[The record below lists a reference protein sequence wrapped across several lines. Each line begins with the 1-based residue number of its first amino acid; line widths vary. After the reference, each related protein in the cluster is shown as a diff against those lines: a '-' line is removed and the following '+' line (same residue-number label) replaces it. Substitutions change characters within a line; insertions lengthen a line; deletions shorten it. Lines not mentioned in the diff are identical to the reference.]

1 MGYFI
6 FSEKKQLSLPPMQ
19 IEENMKLALSGLTD
33 HKFRS
38 FLTML
43 GIIFGVASVIA
54 MLSIGEG
61 AKREAIAKYQDLG
74 VNNIIVR
81 DKDLSDEEL
90 EEVRAKFSQGL
101 SVHDAQAIKDIAP
114 GVETIAS
121 QSETS
126 ADVKYADRS
135 VKSTVIGVTPEFFAM
150 TNYSLKSGEWLN
162 ETHNTLRRKVCI
174 LGAGVAANLYRQEE
188 PVGKMIKIE
197 DQWLEV
203 IGVLQSKTL
212 FTETVG
218 ELAARDLNNDVYIP
232 FETYLTR
239 FGMEK
244 PLQSQIKQITVRVAN
259 SGNIVETSELIR
271 EILRRRHFNNDDYSI
286 VIPYELLKQEE
297 KERQIYNFLL
307 GAIAAISLIVGG
319 IGIMN
324 IMLATVMER
333 TREIGIRRAI
343 GARKK
348 DIMYQFVAEAVAI
361 SITGGIIGVVLGVVL
376 SLTVSLFTDVK
387 TSIQLYSIFIAFAF
401 SVIVGISFGYLP
413 AKNAAN
419 LKPVD
424 SIRYE

>member
-1 MGYFI
+1 
-6 FSEKKQLSLPPMQ
+6 MQ
-19 IEENMKLALSGLTD
+19 FEENVRLAIRGLAD

-81 DKDLSDEEL
+81 EKTMSDAEL

-101 SVHDAQAIKDIAP
+101 SIQDGAAIKEIVP
-114 GVETIAS
+114 GVDRVAC
-121 QSETS
+121 QAETS
-126 ADVKYADRS
+126 TEVKYTDKS
-135 VKSTVIGVTPEFFAM
+135 VKSTVIGISPEYLKM
-150 TNYSLKSGEWLN
+150 MNYNIGKGEFISEKHYN
-162 ETHNTLRRKVCI
+162 QKYKACV
-174 LGAGVAANLYRQEE
+174 LGAGVAGTLFLNED
-188 PVGKMIKIE
+188 PIGKMIKIE
-197 DQWLEV
+197 DQWLAV
-203 IGVLQSKTL
+203 IGVLESKAI

-218 ELAARDLNNDVYIP
+218 ELAARDLNTDVYVP
-232 FETYLTR
+232 LSMFLNR
-239 FGMEK
+239 F
-244 PLQSQIKQITVRVAN
+244 PPQNQLASQIQQITIQIDN
-259 SGNIVETSELIR
+259 SGRLVESSKLIN
-271 EILRRRHFNNDDYSI
+271 EILKRHHFNNEDYSI

-307 GAIAAISLIVGG
+307 GAIAAISLVVGG

-333 TREIGIRRAI
+333 TREIGIRRSI
-343 GARKK
+343 GARKA
-348 DIMYQFVAEAVAI
+348 DIMSQFVTEAVAI
-361 SITGGIIGVVLGVVL
+361 SITGGLIGVLLGVTL
-376 SLTVSLFTDVK
+376 SVSVSLFTDVS
-387 TSIQLYSIFIAFAF
+387 TYIRPYSILLAFAF

>member
-1 MGYFI
+1 
-6 FSEKKQLSLPPMQ
+6 MQ
-19 IEENMKLALSGLTD
+19 IEENVRLALRGLAD

-43 GIIFGVASVIA
+43 GIIFGVASVIT

-61 AKREAIAKYQDLG
+61 AKRKAIAKYQDLG
-74 VNNIIVR
+74 VNNIIIR
-81 DKDLSDEEL
+81 EKKLSDQEL

-101 SVHDAQAIKDIAP
+101 STGDASVIKEIVPNVMRITSQAESSPEIKYEDK
-114 GVETIAS
+114 S
-121 QSETS
+121 L
-126 ADVKYADRS
+126 
-135 VKSTVIGVTPEFFAM
+135 KSTLIGVTPELIKII
-150 TNYSLKSGEWLN
+150 NYRLKKGDFITPEQYDQRL
-162 ETHNTLRRKVCI
+162 KVCVI
-174 LGAGVAANLYRQEE
+174 GASVASSLFQNQD
-188 PVGKMIKIE
+188 PIGKMVKIE

-203 IGVLQSKTL
+203 VGVLESKAL

-218 ELAARDLNNDVYIP
+218 ELAARDLNTDVYIP
-232 FETYLTR
+232 LTTFLNR
-239 FGMEK
+239 FPREN
-244 PLQSQIKQITVRVAN
+244 PLIGEIQQITVQIDN
-259 SGNIVETSELIR
+259 SGHLLEASKIIK
-271 EILRRRHFNNDDYSI
+271 EILNRRHFNNDDFSI
-286 VIPYELLKQEE
+286 IIPFELLKQEE

-343 GARKK
+343 GARKA
-348 DIMYQFVAEAVAI
+348 DIMSQFVTEAVAI
-361 SITGGIIGVVLGVVL
+361 SITGGIIGVLLGVTL
-376 SLTVSLFTDVK
+376 SLIVSLATDVS
-387 TSIQLYSIFIAFAF
+387 TYIRLYSIFIAFAF

-413 AKNAAN
+413 ARNAAN

>member
-1 MGYFI
+1 MRI
-6 FSEKKQLSLPPMQ
+6 QDLHLQ
-19 IEENMKLALSGLTD
+19 ENIRLAVAGLRD
-33 HKFRS
+33 HKMRS

-74 VNNIIVR
+74 VNNIIIR
-81 DKDLSDEEL
+81 EKKLSDTEL
-90 EEVRAKFSQGL
+90 EEVRAKFSPGL
-101 SVHDAQAIKDIAP
+101 SLRDAEAIAQIVP
-114 GVETIAS
+114 GVTRVAS
-121 QSETS
+121 QAEIGTE
-126 ADVKYADRS
+126 VKYADKVS
-135 VKSTVIGVTPEFFAM
+135 KSNVLGVTPDYLGM
-150 TNYSLKSGEWLN
+150 MNYRLKSGDFI
-162 ETHNTLRRKVCI
+162 TAHHYDSKQKVCI
-174 LGAGVAANLYRQEE
+174 LGAGVALTLFGYED
-188 PVGKMIKIE
+188 PLGKMIKVE

-203 IGVLQSKTL
+203 IGVLESKAL

-218 ELAARDLNNDVYIP
+218 ELAARDLNTDVYMP
-232 FETYLTR
+232 LSTFMGR
-239 FGMEK
+239 FTPENV
-244 PLQSQIKQITVRVAN
+244 LASEIQQITVQVDN
-259 SGNIVETSELIR
+259 SGRLMEASKLIGEVVNR
-271 EILRRRHFNNDDYSI
+271 HHFNNSDYNI
-286 VIPYELLKQEE
+286 VVPYELLKQEE

-307 GAIAAISLIVGG
+307 GAIAAISLLVGG

-343 GARKK
+343 GARKA
-348 DIMYQFVAEAVAI
+348 DIMSQFVSEAVAI
-361 SITGGIIGVVLGVVL
+361 SIAGGIIGVALGITL
-376 SLTVSLFTDVK
+376 SLSVSLLTDI
-387 TSIQLYSIFIAFAF
+387 TTYIRLYSIVIAFAF

>member
-1 MGYFI
+1 MI
-6 FSEKKQLSLPPMQ
+6 MQ
-19 IEENMKLALSGLTD
+19 VEENIRLAIRGLAD

-81 DKDLSDEEL
+81 EKKMTDTEL

-101 SVHDAQAIKDIAP
+101 SIRDANVLRDIVP
-114 GVETIAS
+114 GIVRMAS
-121 QSETS
+121 QAEINT
-126 ADVKYADRS
+126 DVKYADKS
-135 VKSTVIGVTPEFFAM
+135 VKSTVIGITSEFLPM
-150 TNYSLKSGEWLN
+150 MNYNLRDGEFIT
-162 ETHNTLRRKVCI
+162 EEHDVYRSKVCV
-174 LGAGVAANLYRQEE
+174 LGAGVAATLYPKED
-188 PVGKMIKIE
+188 PVGKMVKIE

-203 IGVLQSKTL
+203 VGLLESKTL

-218 ELAARDLNNDVYIP
+218 ELAARDLNTDVYVP
-232 FETYLTR
+232 LSTFLGR
-239 FGMEK
+239 FSRENI
-244 PLQSQIKQITVRVAN
+244 LSSQIQQITVQVEN
-259 SGNIVETSELIR
+259 SGRLVEVSKLIQ
-271 EILRRRHFNNDDYSI
+271 EILKRHHFNNEDYSI
-286 VIPYELLKQEE
+286 IIPFELLKQEE

-343 GARKK
+343 GARKA
-348 DIMYQFVAEAVAI
+348 DIMSQFVSEAVAI
-361 SITGGIIGVVLGVVL
+361 SITGGIIGVLVGVTL
-376 SLTVSLFTDVK
+376 SLTVSLFTDVS
-387 TSIQLYSIFIAFAF
+387 TYIRLYSILIAFAF

>member
-1 MGYFI
+1 MEVG
-6 FSEKKQLSLPPMQ
+6 
-19 IEENMKLALSGLTD
+19 ENVRLAINGLVD
-33 HKFRS
+33 HKVRS

-43 GIIFGVASVIA
+43 GIIFGVASVIT

-74 VNNIIVR
+74 VNNIIIR
-81 DKDLSDEEL
+81 ENSLSDEEL

-101 SVHDAQAIKDIAP
+101 SLRDAEVIREIVP
-114 GVETIAS
+114 GVGQVAVQAEINT
-121 QSETS
+121 
-126 ADVKYADRS
+126 DVKYTDKS
-135 VKSTVIGVTPEFFAM
+135 VKSTIIGVSPEYLGM
-150 TNYSLKSGEWLN
+150 MNYRLQEGDMIN
-162 ETHNTLRRKVCI
+162 ENHYNKRLKVCV
-174 LGAGVAANLYRQEE
+174 LGAGVATTLFKKENPIGQ
-188 PVGKMIKIE
+188 MIKIE

-203 IGVLQSKTL
+203 VGVLQSKAL

-218 ELAARDLNNDVYIP
+218 ELAARDLNTDVYIP
-232 FETYLTR
+232 LSTFLNRFSRSNVLTS
-239 FGMEK
+239 EI
-244 PLQSQIKQITVRVAN
+244 QQITVQVDN
-259 SGNIVETSELIR
+259 SGRLIESSR
-271 EILRRRHFNNDDYSI
+271 LINEILKRHHFNNEDYSI

-307 GAIAAISLIVGG
+307 GAIAAISLLVGG

-324 IMLATVMER
+324 IMLANVMER

-343 GARKK
+343 GARKA
-348 DIMYQFVAEAVAI
+348 DIMSQFVMEAVAI
-361 SITGGIIGVVLGVVL
+361 SITGGLIGVFLGVTL
-376 SLTVSLFTDVK
+376 SLTVSLFTDVS
-387 TSIQLYSIFIAFAF
+387 TSIRVYSIVIAFAF

>member
-1 MGYFI
+1 
-6 FSEKKQLSLPPMQ
+6 MQ
-19 IEENMKLALSGLTD
+19 IGENIRLAIRGLID

-43 GIIFGVASVIA
+43 GIIFGVASVIT

-81 DKDLSDEEL
+81 EKKLSDEEL

-101 SVHDAQAIKDIAP
+101 SLQDASVIKEIVP
-114 GVETIAS
+114 GVKNVAS
-121 QSETS
+121 QAEID
-126 ADVKYADRS
+126 ADVRYADKS
-135 VKSTVIGVTPEFFAM
+135 AKSTVIGITPEFFGM
-150 TNYSLKSGEWLN
+150 MNYKVGKGDFISRNHYDNRL
-162 ETHNTLRRKVCI
+162 KVCI
-174 LGAGVAANLYRQEE
+174 LGSGVASTLFQHED
-188 PVGKMIKIE
+188 PIGKMVKID

-218 ELAARDLNNDVYIP
+218 ELAARDLNTDVYVP
-232 FETYLTR
+232 LSTFLNR
-239 FGMEK
+239 FVRDNILASEI
-244 PLQSQIKQITVRVAN
+244 QQITVQVDN
-259 SGNIVETSELIR
+259 SGKLMESSRLID
-271 EILRRRHFNNDDYSI
+271 EILRRHHYNNEDYNI
-286 VIPYELLKQEE
+286 VIPYELLRQEE

-343 GARKK
+343 GARKA
-348 DIMYQFVAEAVAI
+348 DIMSQFVTEAVAI
-361 SITGGIIGVVLGVVL
+361 SITGGLIGVFLGVAL
-376 SLTVSLFTDVK
+376 SLIISLFTDVS
-387 TSIQLYSIFIAFAF
+387 TAIQLYSIVIAFAF

>member
-1 MGYFI
+1 MEY
-6 FSEKKQLSLPPMQ
+6 
-19 IEENMKLALSGLTD
+19 EENIRLAVRGLAD

-43 GIIFGVASVIA
+43 GIIFGVASVIT

-81 DKDLSDEEL
+81 EKKLSDEEL
-90 EEVRAKFSQGL
+90 EEVRAKFSPGL
-101 SVHDAQAIKDIAP
+101 SLQDAAVIKEIVP
-114 GVETIAS
+114 GIQRVAS
-121 QSETS
+121 QAEIST
-126 ADVKYADRS
+126 DVKYSDKT
-135 VKSTVIGVTPEFFAM
+135 VKSTVIGVTPEFLQM
-150 TNYSLKSGEWLN
+150 MNYKTQVGDLISNHHYNGRL
-162 ETHNTLRRKVCI
+162 KVCVV
-174 LGAGVAANLYRQEE
+174 GVGVATELFKRED
-188 PVGKMIKIE
+188 PVGKMLKIE

-203 IGVLQSKTL
+203 VGVLESKTL

-218 ELAARDLNNDVYIP
+218 ELAARDLNTDIYVPLSTFLN
-232 FETYLTR
+232 R
-239 FGMEK
+239 FSRENV
-244 PLQSQIKQITVRVAN
+244 LSSEIQQITVQVDN
-259 SGNIVETSELIR
+259 SDRLIEASKIINEIVKR
-271 EILRRRHFNNDDYSI
+271 HHFNNDDYSI
-286 VIPYELLKQEE
+286 IIPYELLKQEE

-307 GAIAAISLIVGG
+307 GAIAAISLVVGG

-343 GARKK
+343 GARKA
-348 DIMYQFVAEAVAI
+348 DIMAQFVSEAVAI
-361 SITGGIIGVVLGVVL
+361 SITGGIIGVLLGVTL
-376 SLTVSLFTDVK
+376 SLTVSLFTDVS
-387 TSIQLYSIFIAFAF
+387 TYIRLYSIVIAFAF

>member
-1 MGYFI
+1 
-6 FSEKKQLSLPPMQ
+6 MQ
-19 IEENMKLALSGLTD
+19 YRENIRLAIQGLTD

-43 GIIFGVASVIA
+43 GIIFGVASVIT

-74 VNNIIVR
+74 VNNIIIR
-81 DKDLSDEEL
+81 EKALSDEEI

-101 SVHDAQAIKDIAP
+101 SIKDAEVIKEIVP
-114 GVETIAS
+114 GVVRIAS
-121 QSETS
+121 QAEMSSE
-126 ADVKYADRS
+126 VRYADKS
-135 VKSTVIGVTPEFFAM
+135 LKSTVIGVTPEFTYM
-150 TNYSLKSGEWLN
+150 MNYKTQKGTFIN
-162 ETHNTLRRKVCI
+162 DNHNNQRLKVCV
-174 LGAGVAANLYRQEE
+174 LGAGVASHFFKSED
-188 PVGKMIKIE
+188 PMGKMIKIE

-203 IGVLQSKTL
+203 IGVLESKAL

-218 ELAARDLNNDVYIP
+218 ELAARDLNTDIYVPLSVFLNRFP
-232 FETYLTR
+232 REKELT
-239 FGMEK
+239 
-244 PLQSQIKQITVRVAN
+244 SQIQQITAQIDN
-259 SGNIVETSELIR
+259 SDRLVEASSLIN
-271 EILRRRHFNNDDYSI
+271 EIIKRHHFNNNDYNI
-286 VIPYELLKQEE
+286 VIPFELLKQEE

-307 GAIAAISLIVGG
+307 GAIAAISLLVGG

-343 GARKK
+343 GARKA
-348 DIMYQFVAEAVAI
+348 DIMSQFVTEAVTI
-361 SITGGIIGVVLGVVL
+361 SITGGIIGVLLGVGL
-376 SLTVSLFTDVK
+376 SLAISLFTDV
-387 TSIQLYSIFIAFAF
+387 SIFIRVYSILIAFAF

>member
-1 MGYFI
+1 
-6 FSEKKQLSLPPMQ
+6 MQ
-19 IEENMKLALSGLTD
+19 YKENIRLAVSGLAD
-33 HKFRS
+33 HKMRS

-81 DKDLSDEEL
+81 EKKMSDSEL
-90 EEVRAKFSQGL
+90 EDVRAKFSEGL
-101 SVHDAQAIKDIAP
+101 SLQDAAVIKEIVP
-114 GVETIAS
+114 
-121 QSETS
+121 
-126 ADVKYADRS
+126 DVTRVAAQGEINTEVKHADRS
-135 VKSTVIGVTPEFFAM
+135 AKSTVLGVMPEYFDM
-150 TNYSLKSGEWLN
+150 MNYRVQSGELISEN
-162 ETHNTLRRKVCI
+162 NYVQRGKVCV
-174 LGAGVAANLYRQEE
+174 LGAGVARTLFQRED
-188 PVGKMIKIE
+188 PVGKLVKIE
-197 DQWLEV
+197 DQWMEV
-203 IGVLQSKTL
+203 VGVLESKTL

-218 ELAARDLNNDVYIP
+218 ELAARDLNTDVFIP
-232 FETYLTR
+232 LSTFLNRLSHENMLT
-239 FGMEK
+239 
-244 PLQSQIKQITVRVAN
+244 SQVQQITVQVEN
-259 SGNIVETSELIR
+259 SSRLVESSRLID
-271 EILRRRHFNNDDYSI
+271 EILKRHHFNNADYNI
-286 VIPYELLKQEE
+286 VIPFELLKQEE

-343 GARKK
+343 GARKA
-348 DIMYQFVAEAVAI
+348 DIMSQFVTEAVAI
-361 SITGGIIGVVLGVVL
+361 SIAGGIIGVLLGVTL
-376 SLTVSLFTDVK
+376 SLTVSLFTDIK
-387 TSIQLYSIFIAFAF
+387 TSIQLYSIVVAFAF

>member
-1 MGYFI
+1 MEI
-6 FSEKKQLSLPPMQ
+6 K
-19 IEENMKLALSGLTD
+19 ENIRLAVSGLTD

-81 DKDLSDEEL
+81 EKKMSDEEL

-101 SVHDAQAIKDIAP
+101 SIKDAQVIREIVP
-114 GVETIAS
+114 GVSRIAS
-121 QSETS
+121 QAEIST
-126 ADVKYADRS
+126 DVKYADKS
-135 VKSTVIGVTPEFFAM
+135 VKSTVIGITPEFSEM
-150 TNYSLKSGEWLN
+150 MNYRLQNGEFIN
-162 ETHNTLRRKVCI
+162 NSHYTHRAKVCV
-174 LGAGVAANLYRQEE
+174 LGAGIAASLYRQEE
-188 PVGKMIKIE
+188 PIGKMVKIE
-197 DQWLEV
+197 DQWMEV
-203 IGVLQSKTL
+203 VGVLETKTL

-218 ELAARDLNNDVYIP
+218 ELAARDLNNDVYVP
-232 FETYLTR
+232 LTTFLSR
-239 FGMEK
+239 FSRENE
-244 PLQSQIKQITVRVAN
+244 LSSEIQQITVQVAG
-259 SGNIVETSELIR
+259 SGHLMEVSHLMN
-271 EILRRRHFNNDDYSI
+271 EILKRHHFNNEDYGI
-286 VIPYELLKQEE
+286 IIPYELLKQEE

-343 GARKK
+343 GARKS
-348 DIMYQFVAEAVAI
+348 DIMRQFVSEAVAI
-361 SITGGIIGVVLGVVL
+361 SITGGIIGVFLGVGL
-376 SLTVSLFTDVK
+376 SLIVSLFTDVS
-387 TSIQLYSIFIAFAF
+387 TYIRPYSILIAFAF

>member
-1 MGYFI
+1 
-6 FSEKKQLSLPPMQ
+6 MQ
-19 IEENMKLALSGLTD
+19 YEENIRVALRALID

-43 GIIFGVASVIA
+43 GIIFGVASVIT

-81 DKDLSDEEL
+81 EKKLADKEL

-101 SVHDAQAIKDIAP
+101 SLQDAAVIKEIVP
-114 GVETIAS
+114 GVVRTAS
-121 QSETS
+121 QSEID
-126 ADVKYADRS
+126 AEVKYGDKS
-135 VKSTVIGVTPEFFAM
+135 SKSTVIGITPEFIEM
-150 TNYSLKSGEWLN
+150 MNYKADKGDFISN
-162 ETHNTLRRKVCI
+162 EHYTKNLKVCV
-174 LGAGVAANLYRQEE
+174 LGAGVSTTLFRGEN
-188 PVGKMIKIE
+188 PVGKMVKVE

-218 ELAARDLNNDVYIP
+218 ELAARDLNTDIYIP
-232 FETYLTR
+232 LTTFLNR
-239 FGMEK
+239 FTHANVLASEI
-244 PLQSQIKQITVRVAN
+244 QQIT
-259 SGNIVETSELIR
+259 IQVESSDKLVEASKLVDG
-271 EILRRRHFNNDDYSI
+271 ILKRHHFNNEDYSI
-286 VIPYELLKQEE
+286 VIPYELLRQEE

-307 GAIAAISLIVGG
+307 GAIAAISLVVGG

-343 GARKK
+343 GARKS
-348 DIMYQFVAEAVAI
+348 DIMSQFVTEAVAI
-361 SITGGIIGVVLGVVL
+361 SITGGIIGVILGVSL
-376 SLTVSLFTDVK
+376 SLTVSLFTDIK
-387 TSIQLYSIFIAFAF
+387 TVIPLYSILVAFGF

-419 LKPVD
+419 LKPIE